1 MDPKAGARCVPCA
14 PPRAH
19 RPGVLT
25 RSLADWPGRVY
36 TSKELAQHTSP
47 DDCWLVIK
55 GKVYDVS
62 GWGQEHPGGGVVYTY
77 GGKVSGCGWFSP
89 FAASPRRAHS
99 PDASALPAPR
109 PRRTPPTSSPHS
121 TRPQRGSRCAGA

>member
-1 MDPKAGARCVPCA
+1 MPCA

-25 RSLADWPGRVY
+25 RLLADWPGRVY

-62 GWGQEHPGGGVVYTY
+62 GWGQDHPGGAVVYTY
-77 GGKVSGCGWFSP
+77 GGKVLWLRL
-89 FAASPRRAHS
+89 AV
-99 PDASALPAPR
+99 ALVSLPPAR
-109 PRRTPPTSSPHS
+109 SLT
-121 TRPQRGSRCAGA
+121 